1 MEEVLAGAK
10 KLYALCVVALFRF
23 DEDDPEVVAG
33 GGILDGPPVSRSDS
47 SAEEYRVK

>member
-10 KLYALCVVALFRF
+10 KLYELCVVARFRF
-23 DEDDPEVVAG
+23 DDDDPEVVAG
-33 GGILDGPPVSRSDS
+33 GGILAGPVSRSDS